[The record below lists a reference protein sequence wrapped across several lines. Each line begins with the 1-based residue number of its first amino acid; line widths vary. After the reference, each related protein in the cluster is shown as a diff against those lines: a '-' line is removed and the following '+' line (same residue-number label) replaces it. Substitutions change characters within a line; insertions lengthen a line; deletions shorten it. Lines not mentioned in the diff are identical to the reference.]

1 MVRRLPRAVAVG
13 LATANIAT
21 VAPTFSADE
30 YRVSGVRKVGVVRIA
45 GHTVWLKPK
54 TPVRRLFAM
63 LGYAR
68 AGSAIWTEE
77 DFGFEEDE
85 DLVPALAHAFVR
97 QASQALAGGPLRG
110 YVTREDALPLVRGRW
125 RIGDQLTR
133 RGGQPLPVEVSF
145 DDYVE
150 DIAENQVL
158 LTASM
163 RLLRLPGVPADV
175 LGALRRIVR
184 VLDGVSVIPLGAPV
198 PSVRMDRRNQRYSS
212 ALALASLV
220 LSGSSVE
227 QRAGSVVASGF
238 LVDMWSVFEDFV
250 SAALREAFKPYGGVL
265 VSQYQSTLDV
275 EGTVKIAPD
284 LVWLVDGE
292 VRACID
298 VKYKIE
304 KHGQYPNA
312 DLYQMAAYCR
322 RFGLNEGWLVYAAG
336 PSADGPLEVIRG
348 PFIRRAGLDLSRR
361 WTEHLSSLEEVAHR
375 ASRLGRLSFDR
386 TSAAT
391 STAPKISLSTLPIG
405 LQTSSPSWR
414 LTCDQA
420 T

>member
-1 MVRRLPRAVAVG
+1 MFPSTIELREADQPVVHRLPRAVAVG
-13 LATANIAT
+13 LASANIAT
-21 VAPTFSADE
+21 VAPTLGADE

-68 AGSAIWTEE
+68 AGSAIWTED
-77 DFGFEEDE
+77 DFGFEED
-85 DLVPALAHAFVR
+85 DNLVPALAHAFVR
-97 QASQALAGGPLRG
+97 QASRALAGGPLRG

-158 LTASM
+158 LAAAM
-163 RLLRLPGVPADV
+163 RLLQLPGVPADV
-175 LGALRRIVR
+175 LGALRRILR
-184 VLDGVSVIPLGAPV
+184 VLDGVSVIPVGAPV
-198 PSVRMDRRNQRYSS
+198 PVVRPDRRNARYAS

-250 SAALREAFKPYGGVL
+250 SAALREAFKPCGGVL

-275 EGTVKIAPD
+275 DGAVKIAPD
-284 LVWLVDGE
+284 LVWVVDGV

-298 VKYKIE
+298 VKYKVE

-322 RFGLNEGWLVYAAG
+322 RFGLGEGWLVYAAG
-336 PSADGPLEVIRG
+336 GSAPVGTVRSLGGPVL
-348 PFIRRAGLDLSRR
+348 RRSAVFLDLPSK
-361 WTEHLSSLEEVAHR
+361 WTLDGMSQLVREIAG
-375 ASRLGRLSFDR
+375 ANGRG
-386 TSAAT
+386 
-391 STAPKISLSTLPIG
+391 TACLDAQPE
-405 LQTSSPSWR
+405 
-414 LTCDQA
+414 A
-420 T
+420 

>member
-1 MVRRLPRAVAVG
+1 VLPSTIELREADQPVVHRLPRAVAVG
-13 LATANIAT
+13 LASANIAT
-21 VAPTFSADE
+21 VAPTLGTDE
-30 YRVSGVRKVGVVRIA
+30 YRVSGVRKVGVERIA

-68 AGSAIWTEE
+68 AGSAIWTED

-85 DLVPALAHAFVR
+85 ELVPAFAHAFVR
-97 QASQALAGGPLRG
+97 QTLAGGPLRG
-110 YVTREDALPLVRGRW
+110 YVTRQDALPLVSGRW
-125 RIGDQLTR
+125 RIGEQLTR
-133 RGGQPLPVEVSF
+133 RGGPPLPVEVSF

-158 LTASM
+158 LFAATP
-163 RLLRLPGVPADV
+163 LLRLPGVPPDV

-184 VLDGVSVIPLGAPV
+184 VLDGVSVIPVGAPV
-198 PSVRMDRRNQRYSS
+198 PVVRAERRNARYSS

-220 LSGSSVE
+220 LSGASVE
-227 QRAGSVVASGF
+227 QRAGSVIASGF

-275 EGTVKIAPD
+275 EGAVKIAPD

-298 VKYKIE
+298 VK
-304 KHGQYPNA
+304 
-312 DLYQMAAYCR
+312 
-322 RFGLNEGWLVYAAG
+322 
-336 PSADGPLEVIRG
+336 
-348 PFIRRAGLDLSRR
+348 
-361 WTEHLSSLEEVAHR
+361 
-375 ASRLGRLSFDR
+375 
-386 TSAAT
+386 
-391 STAPKISLSTLPIG
+391 
-405 LQTSSPSWR
+405 
-414 LTCDQA
+414 
-420 T
+420 

>member
-1 MVRRLPRAVAVG
+1 MCTGSRGRWPSGWPPRTSRRSCRPSALTSIASAV
-13 LATANIAT
+13 
-21 VAPTFSADE
+21 SA
-30 YRVSGVRKVGVVRIA
+30 RSVSFGSR

-54 TPVRRLFAM
+54 TPVSRLFAM

-68 AGSAIWTEE
+68 AGSGIWTED
-77 DFGFEEDE
+77 DFGLEEDE

-97 QASQALAGGPLRG
+97 QASRALAGGPLRG

-158 LTASM
+158 LTAAT

-184 VLDGVSVIPLGAPV
+184 VLDGVSVIPVGAPV
-198 PSVRMDRRNQRYSS
+198 PVVRTDRRNQRYSS
-212 ALALASLV
+212 ALVLASLV

-250 SAALREAFKPYGGVL
+250 SAALREAFRPYGGVL
-265 VSQYQSTLDV
+265 VSQY
-275 EGTVKIAPD
+275 
-284 LVWLVDGE
+284 
-292 VRACID
+292 
-298 VKYKIE
+298 
-304 KHGQYPNA
+304 
-312 DLYQMAAYCR
+312 
-322 RFGLNEGWLVYAAG
+322 
-336 PSADGPLEVIRG
+336 
-348 PFIRRAGLDLSRR
+348 SRR
-361 WTEHLSSLEEVAHR
+361 SM
-375 ASRLGRLSFDR
+375 SRG
-386 TSAAT
+386 
-391 STAPKISLSTLPIG
+391 
-405 LQTSSPSWR
+405 Q
-414 LTCDQA
+414 
-420 T
+420 

>member
-1 MVRRLPRAVAVG
+1 M
-13 LATANIAT
+13 
-21 VAPTFSADE
+21 
-30 YRVSGVRKVGVVRIA
+30 SGVRKVGVVRIA

-68 AGSAIWTEE
+68 AGSAIWTED
-77 DFGFEEDE
+77 DFGFEEDD

-97 QASQALAGGPLRG
+97 QASRALAGGPLRG
-110 YVTREDALPLVRGRW
+110 YVRREDALPLVRGRW

-158 LTASM
+158 LSAAT

-184 VLDGVSVIPLGAPV
+184 VLDGVSVIPVGAPV
-198 PSVRMDRRNQRYSS
+198 PEVRPDRRNARYSS

-227 QRAGSVVASGF
+227 QRAGAVVASGF

-250 SAALREAFKPYGGVL
+250 SAALREAFTPYGGVL

-284 LVWLVDGE
+284 LVWLVDEE

-298 VKYKIE
+298 VKYKVE

-322 RFGLNEGWLVYAAG
+322 RFGLGEGWLVYAAG
-336 PSADGPLEVIRG
+336 SGFAESVRIVDGPTVVRTFVALDADGAELLAQSERVVARVARSVCPALPLR
-348 PFIRRAGLDLSRR
+348 
-361 WTEHLSSLEEVAHR
+361 
-375 ASRLGRLSFDR
+375 
-386 TSAAT
+386 
-391 STAPKISLSTLPIG
+391 
-405 LQTSSPSWR
+405 
-414 LTCDQA
+414 
-420 T
+420 

>member
-1 MVRRLPRAVAVG
+1 MPTSRIELREADQPTLHQMPREVAAG
-13 LATANIAT
+13 LVAARIAD
-21 VAPTFSADE
+21 VSPTFVADE

-45 GHTVWLKPK
+45 GHDVWIRPK

-68 AGSAIWTEE
+68 AGSAIWEDE
-77 DFGFEEDE
+77 DFGFAADD
-85 DLVPALAHAFVR
+85 DLVPALAHAFER
-97 QASQALAGGPLRG
+97 QASRALAGGALRG
-110 YVTREDALPLVRGRW
+110 YVTRDDALPLVRGRW

-150 DIAENQVL
+150 DIAENQLV
-158 LTASM
+158 LTAAT

-175 LGALRRIVR
+175 VGRLRRVVR
-184 VLDGVSVIPLGAPV
+184 VLDGVTVVPVGAPV
-198 PSVRMDRRNQRYSS
+198 PVVRADRRNARYS
-212 ALALASLV
+212 AVLPLASLV
-220 LSGSSVE
+220 LSGASIE
-227 QRAGSVVASGF
+227 QRAGSLVGAGF

-250 SAALREAFKPYGGVL
+250 TAALREAFRPYGGEL
-265 VSQYQSTLDV
+265 VAQYAATLDV

-298 VKYKIE
+298 VKYKVE

-322 RFGLNEGWLVYAAG
+322 RFGLGEGHLIYAAG
-336 PSADGPLEVIRG
+336 EAEALRVVVIDGPVV
-348 PFIRRAGLDLSRR
+348 RRNALDLDRPAADSVVQ
-361 WTEHLSSLEEVAHR
+361 LSSILGP
-375 ASRLGRLSFDR
+375 RLPTQRSG
-386 TSAAT
+386 
-391 STAPKISLSTLPIG
+391 
-405 LQTSSPSWR
+405 
-414 LTCDQA
+414 
-420 T
+420 